1 MLDEYILAVVIV
13 VIIIFFSLIIFIFL
27 PAPAIYH
34 DIDVFDGDHKEFIA
48 HSRYIVEK
56 YRLLAIK
63 ERRVAGIFIDEDH
76 SLVDQIMDLSEQ
88 MNVKIYNPFVL
99 NLGPKSSTEEQIG
112 PTYSND
118 LLRVII
124 PIDTSAKNKC
134 GVRIDGFEKLLDDNR
149 ILIVDW
155 SRKTEIF
162 NKYKYRSCHLLVY
175 DLERPQGVRR
185 GFSPGRYENV
195 TLDGNCMI

>member
-34 DIDVFDGDHKEFIA
+34 DISIFDDEYKDFIA

-56 YRLLAIK
+56 YRLLGRE
-63 ERRVAGIFIDEDH
+63 ERKVAGVFIDEDH
-76 SLVDQIMDLSEQ
+76 PLVDQIWGISSHGI
-88 MNVKIYNPFVL
+88 KIYNLFVL

-112 PTYSND
+112 PKYSND

-134 GVRIDGFEKLLDDNR
+134 GIRIDGFEKLFDDNR
-149 ILIVDW
+149 IVIVDW

-162 NKYKYRSCHLLVY
+162 NKYKYRSCHLLIY
-175 DLERPQGVRR
+175 DLERPQRIRR
-185 GFSPGRYENV
+185 GFSQGRYENAA
-195 TLDGNCMI
+195 LDMSCVI